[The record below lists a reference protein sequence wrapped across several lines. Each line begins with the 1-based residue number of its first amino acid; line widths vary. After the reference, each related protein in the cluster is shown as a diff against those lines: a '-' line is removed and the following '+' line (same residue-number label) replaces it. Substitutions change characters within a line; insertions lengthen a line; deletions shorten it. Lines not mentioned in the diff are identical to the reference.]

1 MKEIF
6 VFGSNQAGRHGL
18 GSALHAYKFWGAIK
32 GVGEGIQGRSYGIPT
47 KDEKLVSRSLPDIE
61 RSVKLF
67 IEYAT
72 AHPELAFKVVR
83 IGCGLAGK
91 KEKDIA
97 PMFATAPSNCL
108 LPKGWRV

>member
-1 MKEIF
+1 VKEIF
-6 VFGSNQAGRHGL
+6 VFGSNLAGRHGL
-18 GSALHAYKFWGAIK
+18 GSASHAVRIWGAIM

-61 RSVKLF
+61 KSVKRF

-72 AHPELAFKVVR
+72 AHPELTFRVVR

-91 KEKDIA
+91 KEVDIA
-97 PMFATAPSNCL
+97 PMFATAPPNCL
-108 LPKGWRV
+108 LPTGWRV